1 MRLSISQLKALLA
14 LAVEAAEQAGACIAG
29 FDRRRLQVGHKSA
42 GDSLSSQVVTQV
54 DLDSQARILEVL
66 QPTLAQ
72 YDLALL
78 SEENASESDAASHP
92 RLHRPYFWCID
103 PLDGTLPFIEAAS
116 APDKRNQ
123 STSGSSGY
131 AVAIALVDRAGWPW
145 LGVVHDPAT
154 GETFQALN
162 PRASSDR
169 VHRQVMRN
177 GQPWL
182 PAVRGVRAAGEP
194 FRVYVDRSFLHDPR
208 YPACLAILEDVAAQA
223 GRSLEV
229 VDNRGAV
236 MNAMGVITADAGCYL
251 KLPKAGKGGGS
262 VWDFSASAAIAQAC
276 GTVWVSDI
284 TGQPLDLNRPD
295 SNFMNH
301 RGVLYFNPSDPA
313 VTADLIA
320 RFTSLCG

>member
-1 MRLSISQLKALLA
+1 MRLSISQLKLLLA
-14 LAVEAAEQAGACIAG
+14 LAVEAAEQAGACIVG
-29 FDRRRLQVGHKSA
+29 FARRRLQVGHKSA

-78 SEENASESDAASHP
+78 SEENASESNAASHP
-92 RLHRPYFWCID
+92 RLHQPYFWCID
-103 PLDGTLPFIEAAS
+103 PLDGTLPFIEAAA

-123 STSGSSGY
+123 PASGASGY
-131 AVAIALVDRAGWPW
+131 AVAIALVDRTGWPW

-162 PRASSDR
+162 PCAPEDRA
-169 VHRQVMRN
+169 HRQVLRH
-177 GQPWL
+177 GQPWSPTAL
-182 PAVRGVRAAGEP
+182 EAGDP
-194 FRVYVDRSFLHDPR
+194 FRVYVDRSFLRDPR
-208 YPACLAILEDVAAQA
+208 YPACLAILEDVAAQM
-223 GRSLEV
+223 GRRLEV
-229 VDNRGAV
+229 IHNRGAV
-236 MNAMGVITADAGCYL
+236 MNALGVITAGAGCYL

-262 VWDFSASAAIAQAC
+262 VWDFSATAAIAQAC

-284 TGQPLDLNRPD
+284 AGQPLDLNRPD

-313 VTADLIA
+313 LMAALIA
-320 RFTSLCG
+320 RLAPLCI